1 MIKHILL
8 YRFKPGIDRIDE
20 HLAVIAGFRNS
31 TEGLI
36 DLSCGRNINSTSLM
50 GFTHGFVMTF
60 DSQEALDN
68 YNKSEDHN
76 ALVALFKNDIEDK
89 LVIDLEDSQW
99 NESGGI

>member
-1 MIKHILL
+1 
-8 YRFKPGIDRIDE
+8 
-20 HLAVIAGFRNS
+20 
-31 TEGLI
+31 
-36 DLSCGRNINSTSLM
+36 M